1 MKNIIHAVRG
11 VLIEN
16 NKVLCIKNKVGSRVG
31 YYDLPG
37 GGIEENETS
46 YKTCIR
52 ELSEETGI
60 TVTKAIKKG
69 IVVINTKDSIINLDM
84 FDIKEYEG
92 KIIEDLEENYC
103 MWMDINEYLSKENL
117 YANSIILDDFF
128 YKVFKSDKEFEI
140 DIGVNDLEK
149 IQRLDFKY
157 R

>member
-16 NKVLCIKNKVGSRVG
+16 NKILCIKNKIDRVG

-37 GGIEENETS
+37 GKIEESETS

-52 ELSEETGI
+52 EFIEETGI

-69 IVVINTKDSIINLDM
+69 IIVLNTKDSIINLEM
-84 FDIKEYEG
+84 FDIKEYKG

-103 MWMDINEYLSKENL
+103 MWMDINEYLSQEKL
-117 YANSIILDDFF
+117 FANSIILDNFF
-128 YKVFKSDKEFEI
+128 YKVFKSDREFEI
-140 DIGVNDLEK
+140 DIEIDELEE
-149 IQRLDFKY
+149 IQRLNFKY